1 MTRRTWLSVDDCFVE
16 DLAAVTAAGTSLAD
30 YPWAAQVVDDVLMY
44 SAAAL
49 RPAMTD
55 PEGRRVLQEELVR
68 ALLDGPG
75 VIVLSGAYP
84 DTDVV
89 DAVSGVFDDIIH
101 EQRATGGPAGD
112 HFGAPGANDRIWNAL
127 EKLAV
132 RAPDCFLPYYANDVV
147 ALVAEAWLGPA
158 YQITSQVNAV
168 NPGGAAQQ
176 AHRDYHLGFQ
186 SNETAAKFPAHAH
199 ALSPVLTLQGAVA
212 HTDMPVESGP
222 TLYLPHSQK
231 YAYGY
236 LASRLPQFRAHF
248 DEHRVQVSLFKGDVV
263 FFNPALFHAA
273 GENTTRT
280 VRRMANLLQISSP
293 MGRAMESIDRQR
305 LVLAVYDELL
315 AACHSGDW
323 EPRDIANVVAAT
335 AEGYAFPTNLD
346 LDQPVDAL
354 APPTQAQLLTQAL
367 TEKWSHDALAA
378 RLAEQVARQRP

>member
-1 MTRRTWLSVDDCFVE
+1 M
-16 DLAAVTAAGTSLAD
+16 
-30 YPWAAQVVDDVLMY
+30 
-44 SAAAL
+44 
-49 RPAMTD
+49 
-55 PEGRRVLQEELVR
+55 
-68 ALLDGPG
+68 
-75 VIVLSGAYP
+75 
-84 DTDVV
+84 
-89 DAVSGVFDDIIH
+89 
-101 EQRATGGPAGD
+101 
-112 HFGAPGANDRIWNAL
+112 
-127 EKLAV
+127 
-132 RAPDCFLPYYANDVV
+132 
-147 ALVAEAWLGPA
+147 
-158 YQITSQVNAV
+158 
-168 NPGGAAQQ
+168 
-176 AHRDYHLGFQ
+176 
-186 SNETAAKFPAHAH
+186 
-199 ALSPVLTLQGAVA
+199 
-212 HTDMPVESGP
+212 
-222 TLYLPHSQK
+222 
-231 YAYGY
+231 
-236 LASRLPQFRAHF
+236 
-248 DEHRVQVSLFKGDVV
+248 QVSLFKGDVV